1 MLSCFEGRVVAITG
15 AGSGIGRALALE
27 LARRG
32 AHVALADVDEEGMEL
47 VAKEVARMATE
58 RSPGVPVASGEEA
71 QKGAP
76 VVSVR
81 KVDVSDR
88 EQVRNWAA
96 FVVAEHGRVNMIV
109 NNAGV
114 ALGARV
120 AQMSYEDLE
129 WLMGINFWGVVHG
142 TKEFLPYLEASG
154 EGHIVNLSS
163 VFGLV
168 GIPTQSAYVAS
179 KFAVRGFSESLQIE
193 LSSARSCVSCSCVH
207 PGGVKT
213 AIARNARVDP
223 ALAGLVGGEETAK
236 ASFEKIFIT
245 SPEKAARKILEGVLR
260 NRKRILVGPD
270 APLFLFLSWL
280 PVGTYQRIVARASA
294 RLVRS

>member
-1 MLSCFEGRVVAITG
+1 MVAITG

-47 VAKEVARMATE
+47 VAKEVARLATE

>member
-1 MLSCFEGRVVAITG
+1 MVAITG

-27 LARRG
+27 LAKRG

-47 VAKEVARMATE
+47 VAKEVARLATE

>member
-1 MLSCFEGRVVAITG
+1 MLSSFEGKVVAITG

-27 LARRG
+27 LAKRG
-32 AHVALADVDEEGMEL
+32 AHLALSDVDEEGLAL
-47 VAKEVARMATE
+47 VAKEIGQLAA
-58 RSPGVPVASGEEA
+58 GVSSGVLVASGDEA
-71 QKGAP
+71 AKGAP
-76 VVSVR
+76 VVSTR

-114 ALGARV
+114 ALGAHV
-120 AQMSYEDLE
+120 AQMSYQDLE

-193 LSSARSCVSCSCVH
+193 LASAKSCVSCSCVH

-223 ALAGLVGGEETAK
+223 GLASLAGGEEAAK

-245 SPEKAARKILEGVLR
+245 SPEKAARKILQGVAH
-260 NRKRILVGPD
+260 NRQRILVGPD
-270 APLFLFLSWL
+270 APLFLFLSLL
-280 PVGTYQRIVARASA
+280 PVGAYQRIVARASA
-294 RLVRS
+294 RLARS